1 MKSDDWNGAVAALST
16 ADRAA
21 LRRAAGVWPVETGAY
36 AAALRCLRMPP
47 SDYEYAALCMECLW
61 RADDQPQTMPMEE
74 CLALM
79 SNRQGAS
86 GSLPKRVEAALG
98 TSWTADGFL
107 LGKIASLVRLI
118 RSDRANIKLDFSLL
132 AEDLW
137 RWNRENRVVQ
147 KKWLDALYAFPDI
160 NKEEEKNA
168 D

>member
-1 MKSDDWNGAVAALST
+1 M
-16 ADRAA
+16 
-21 LRRAAGVWPVETGAY
+21 
-36 AAALRCLRMPP
+36 
-47 SDYEYAALCMECLW
+47 
-61 RADDQPQTMPMEE
+61 
-74 CLALM
+74 
-79 SNRQGAS
+79 
-86 GSLPKRVEAALG
+86 PKRVEAALG

-118 RSDRANIKLDFSLL
+118 RSDRANIKPDFSLL